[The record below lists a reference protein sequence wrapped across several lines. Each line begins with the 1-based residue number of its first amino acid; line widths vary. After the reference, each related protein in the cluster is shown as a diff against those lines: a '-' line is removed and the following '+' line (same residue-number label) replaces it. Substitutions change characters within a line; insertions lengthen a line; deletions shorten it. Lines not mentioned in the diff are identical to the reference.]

1 MHSIQS
7 CTCPTLGGRPSWF
20 EQPVLRGTISYKL
33 NLKGVNMTSNETK
46 KKEGRWALKRR
57 LKREREQAG
66 QSYRRTARLRLQEM
80 FKAGFGSKR
89 SSDKTDADTQNK
101 IYSKNTFE
109 TYKRQFSYFADWL
122 SEAHKEAYT
131 LADARQYVDEYLL
144 HLIELERSAYSIT
157 TAKAALAKVFQTE
170 ATQFIDTPSR
180 ERANIKR
187 SRGVAVRDS
196 NISNKTETKL
206 ALFSSAVG
214 LRRKEM
220 MSIESKD
227 LFFDNGKAYLNVTKG
242 TKGGKARIVEI
253 CGTSEGET
261 KMIVEWIQSRNG
273 KLFPKLN
280 TNYDNH
286 HYRAIYAQRLYDR
299 YKREEKD
306 IPLKERYIMRKER
319 AGEVYDKS
327 AMKVVSENLG
337 HNRISVIAQSYLYN

>member
-1 MHSIQS
+1 
-7 CTCPTLGGRPSWF
+7 
-20 EQPVLRGTISYKL
+20 
-33 NLKGVNMTSNETK
+33 MTSNEIK
-46 KKEGRWALKRR
+46 KKEGRWARKRR
-57 LKREREQAG
+57 LRREREQAG
-66 QSYRRTARLRLQEM
+66 PKVDSYRKTARLRLQEM
-80 FKAGFGSKR
+80 FKAGFGNKR
-89 SSDKTDADTQNK
+89 SSDKTSADTRNK

-109 TYKRQFSYFADWL
+109 TYKRQFRYFADWL
-122 SEAHKEAYT
+122 AEAHKEAYT

-144 HLIELERSAYSIT
+144 HLVELERSAYSIT

-170 ATQFIDTPSR
+170 ATQFIDTPAR

-227 LFFDNGKAYLNVTKG
+227 LFFKNGKAYLNVTKG
-242 TKGGKARIVEI
+242 TKGGKPRIVEI
-253 CGTSEGET
+253 CGVSEGET
-261 KMIVEWIQSRNG
+261 KMIVEWIQSKEG

-286 HYRAIYAQRLYDR
+286 YYRAVYAQRIYDR
-299 YKREEKD
+299 YKRKEKD
-306 IPLKERYIMRKER
+306 IPPRERYIMRKER
-319 AGEVYDKS
+319 AGEVYDKL
-327 AMKVVSENLG
+327 AMEIVSKNLG